1 MTGKS
6 RIVLADDHPIVLAG
20 LRSLIEPEGDL
31 EVVGTAS
38 TGLEALKLVRDVDP
52 DLAVVDIS
60 MPGLTGIGLLH
71 RLADQGLSARVLI
84 LSLHEDRAH
93 VNHALQAGARGYM
106 LKRTAS
112 ESAIAA
118 IRAVLTGGIY
128 IDPAIAGHALNP
140 KSATAWQPTSKMA
153 ASNLTDR
160 EASVLKFAAMGFSN
174 KEIAHRLDVGVK
186 SVETY
191 KARGSEKLG
200 LRSRVELIR
209 YGLTQGW
216 LANV

>member
-1 MTGKS
+1 LP
-6 RIVLADDHPIVLAG
+6 V
-20 LRSLIEPEGDL
+20 
-31 EVVGTAS
+31 
-38 TGLEALKLVRDVDP
+38 
-52 DLAVVDIS
+52 
-60 MPGLTGIGLLH
+60 
-71 RLADQGLSARVLI
+71 RVLI

-112 ESAIAA
+112 ESAMAA

-128 IDPAIAGHALNP
+128 IDPAIAGHVFNP
-140 KSATAWQPTSKMA
+140 KSVAARQPAPETAA
-153 ASNLTDR
+153 LNLTER

-191 KARGSEKLG
+191 KARGSEKVG
-200 LRSRVELIR
+200 LRTRVELVR
-209 YGLTQGW
+209 YAVTQGW
-216 LANV
+216 LANI